1 MKTLSWFFPF
11 FFMAHLW
18 AADSFTLAQCV
29 DAALVQS
36 ESVGLAEEALRRA
49 EATYTE
55 LRAAVLPRLGAKGT
69 ERIQD
74 TSGVPAG
81 SNSTFTRRERPEASL
96 YARQTVFAG
105 FREFAAL
112 KAQDADAAARA
123 GDVAVARWRLRE
135 DVARVFYT
143 VVERDLEIQS
153 LETLTALSRDRE
165 AELRKRFAIGR
176 SRESELISTEA
187 QIADL
192 EARLVS
198 ARGQRDLGLEILRSL
213 TGTDV
218 KTVVDDTPPAGPPG
232 PLEGW
237 LSGLPARPDLRAAQS
252 AAAAETHWAVS
263 ARRARW
269 PSVTAE
275 GNYYL
280 KRTGFNEPIDWDVL
294 LTLDAP
300 IFTGGQWTG
309 SVRAA
314 ESDRRAAAL
323 RLSRARREA
332 EREIRER
339 HRTLSTLLDQAAALA
354 RAADLADENHRVQS
368 REYRL
373 GLVTNLDVLS
383 AMNNAQESRHALA
396 VARTEA
402 KIASLLL
409 ALAAGKNQ

>member
-1 MKTLSWFFPF
+1 MKTLVSILSLLVIAPL
-11 FFMAHLW
+11 H
-18 AADSFTLAQCV
+18 AAAPRTLSQCV
-29 DAALVQS
+29 DAALAQS
-36 ESVGLAEEALRRA
+36 ESVGLAEEAVHRA

-74 TSGVPAG
+74 TSGVPTG

-112 KAQDADAAARA
+112 KAQDAFAEARA
-123 GDVAVARWRLRE
+123 ADLIVARWRLRE

-153 LETLTALSRDRE
+153 LEALASLSRDRA
-165 AELRKRFAIGR
+165 AELRKRLAIGR

-192 EARLVS
+192 DARLVS
-198 ARGQRDLGLEILRSL
+198 ARGRRALGLEILRSL
-213 TGTDV
+213 TGAEV
-218 KTVVDDTPPAGPPG
+218 STVVDDTPSAGAPG
-232 PLEGW
+232 PLEDW
-237 LSGLPARPDLRAAQS
+237 LSGLPGRPDLRAAQS
-252 AAAAETHWAVS
+252 EAT
-263 ARRARW
+263 ARRHAVVSFRRVRW
-269 PSVTAE
+269 PSVIAE

-294 LTLDAP
+294 VTLDAP
-300 IFTGGQWTG
+300 IFTGGQVTG

-314 ESDRRAAAL
+314 ESDRRATEL

-339 HRTLSTLLDQAAALA
+339 YRTLTTLLDQAAALA
-354 RAADLADENHRVQS
+354 RAADLADENHRVQT
-368 REYRL
+368 RDYRL

-383 AMNNAQESRHALA
+383 AMNNAQEARHALA

-402 KIASLLL
+402 KIASWLLT
-409 ALAAGKNQ
+409 LAAGKNP

>member
-1 MKTLSWFFPF
+1 MKPF
-11 FFMAHLW
+11 AFVLLCLAVPSLW
-18 AADSFTLAQCV
+18 ATETLTLTQCV
-29 DAALVQS
+29 DAALAQS
-36 ESVGLAEEALRRA
+36 ESVGLAEEAVRRA

-55 LRAAVLPRLGAKGT
+55 LRAAVLPRLGVKGT

-74 TSGVPAG
+74 TSGVPVG
-81 SNSTFTRRERPEASL
+81 SNSTFTRRERPEASV

-112 KAQDADAAARA
+112 KAQDAFTAARTE
-123 GDVAVARWRLRE
+123 DLAVARWRLRE

-143 VVERDLEIQS
+143 VVEGDLEIQS
-153 LETLTALSRDRE
+153 LETLASLSRDR
-165 AELRKRFAIGR
+165 AVELRKRLTIGR
-176 SRESELISTEA
+176 SRESELISTES

-198 ARGQRDLGLEILRSL
+198 ARGHRALGLEILRSL
-213 TGTDV
+213 TGKDV
-218 KTVVDDTPPAGPPG
+218 TAVLDDTPPAAAPG
-232 PLEGW
+232 PLDGW
-237 LSGLPARPDLRAAQS
+237 LAGLPGRPDLRAVQRDAEARRH
-252 AAAAETHWAVS
+252 AAAS

-300 IFTGGQWTG
+300 IFTGGQVTG
-309 SVRAA
+309 SVRTA
-314 ESDRRAAAL
+314 ESDRRAAEL
-323 RLSRARREA
+323 RRSRARRDA

-339 HRTLSTLLDQAAALA
+339 YQNLTTFLNQAAALA
-354 RAADLADENHRVQS
+354 RAADLADENHRVQA
-368 REYRL
+368 RDYRL

-383 AMNNAQESRHALA
+383 AMNNAQEARHALA

-402 KIASLLL
+402 KIAALLL
-409 ALAAGKNQ
+409 SLAAGKHP